1 MIIPSSKTFGAIVL
15 APNIPESVVGLN
27 VPVPRTVPRLIFI
40 ECIIRKIPYLM
51 RSSITPASMWWV

>member
-27 VPVPRTVPRLIFI
+27 VPVPNAVPRLIFI
-40 ECIIRKIPYLM
+40 ECIIR
-51 RSSITPASMWWV
+51 